1 MMNRV
6 VDVTGVVATNDEK
19 MAKHNLFETARCFAD
34 VYVLAPGQAQ
44 SIHRHEGE
52 DKFYYVLSGRGTV
65 ISGTS
70 SYDVS
75 PGSIV
80 FCPAGDDHGVENA
93 VDAEQNL
100 RLLVFMA
107 PHPRASQSSH

>member
-1 MMNRV
+1 MKRV
-6 VDVTGVVATNDEK
+6 VDVTGIIATRGDK

-44 SIHRHEGE
+44 PVHRHEGE
-52 DKFYYVLSGRGTV
+52 DKFYYVLSGRGRVT
-65 ISGTS
+65 SGDAAH
-70 SYDVS
+70 DVS

-80 FCPAGDDHGVENA
+80 FCPAGDPHGVANDA
-93 VDAEQNL
+93 TAEQNL

-107 PHPRASQSSH
+107 PHPRASQFES